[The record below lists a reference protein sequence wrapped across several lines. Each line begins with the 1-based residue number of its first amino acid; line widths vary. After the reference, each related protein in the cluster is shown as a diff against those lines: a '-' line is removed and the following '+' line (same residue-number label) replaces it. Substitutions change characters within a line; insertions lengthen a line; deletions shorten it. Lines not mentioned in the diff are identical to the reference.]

1 MDSKNIEYLIHRILS
16 GKNIFTYDN
25 TQYELHKPSLSLRL
39 QSDLIYRNTYENN
52 LFNDFWLLEDIPSLA
67 IDIGILDYG
76 YKKQLEKIEKNL
88 ENEKVELYR
97 NFLDIAKKKRHKNRI
112 ENIKSNYNSLYSS
125 IHYLDYISLEHYCEK
140 IKNEF
145 LIINSLYRS
154 DTKELVF
161 KNQNIEYNLF
171 NNIISEISATII
183 HIDIYKQIAKN
194 EYWKSLWSNNKFN
207 IIDEPV
213 NEWSDE
219 QKTLFNIS
227 IMYDKIYEHPECPT
241 DDIIADDDALD
252 GWMIL
257 QKRENL
263 KQKQEKG
270 VDTMLSDKVK
280 NSSEIF
286 LMAPNKD
293 QANSIRE
300 LNSEQSLRRLQQKVD
315 FVTSSEGPVKESQLP
330 DVKKQIIEQLKGK

>member
-1 MDSKNIEYLIHRILS
+1 MDPKSIEYLIHRILS
-16 GKNIFTYDN
+16 GKNIFCYEN
-25 TQYELHKPSLSLRL
+25 IQYELRKPSLSLRL
-39 QSDLIYRNTYENN
+39 QSDLIYKNTYENN

-88 ENEKVELYR
+88 EDEKIELYKG
-97 NFLDIAKKKRHKNRI
+97 FFDISKKKKHKNKI
-112 ENIKSNYNSLYSS
+112 QKIKQDYNDLYGL
-125 IHYLDYISLEHYCEK
+125 IHHLDYISLEHYCEK

-161 KNQNIEYNLF
+161 EQQNIEYNLF
-171 NNIISEISATII
+171 NNIISEISSTII
-183 HIDIYKQIAKN
+183 HIDTYKHIAKN

-207 IIDEPV
+207 ILDEPV

-227 IMYDKIYEHPECPT
+227 MMYDKIYEHPECPM
-241 DDIIADDDALD
+241 DDIIIDDDALD

-270 VDTMLSDKVK
+270 VDTMLSDKIK

-330 DVKKQIIEQLKGK
+330 DVKQQIIEHIKGK